1 LDHPNIVRIE
11 EVYESTSEI
20 FIVQEL
26 CLGGD
31 LFDRL
36 DEQPGFRYNEVH
48 CAKLVK
54 QILGALHYIHSRGI
68 IHRDLKLENFLFTST
83 KPDSQVKM
91 IDFGL
96 SKHFE
101 IGQQLNELVGTPYT
115 VAPEILN
122 GRYDEKCDVW
132 AIGVITYLLISGET
146 PFGGLDGEN
155 LAIVRKQI
163 MAAKVQFSPDIVW
176 NHVSNDAKNFVKLL
190 LTPNPLQRPS
200 AKECQSFDW
209 IKVWAQKSTTDG
221 GQLNQQTLTSL
232 LHFKEK
238 SDIQK
243 LLSEVLSF
251 TLLPEQIEELRI
263 DFEQIDVNGDGEITL
278 DALKNVLLDNA
289 EEGALGALSENEIED
304 VFDSLRVR
312 KDVMTIRWHEFLAA
326 GLSQARIDD
335 RNLRLAFDRFDY
347 DHKGYEILILIFVF
361 ILL

>member
-1 LDHPNIVRIE
+1 
-11 EVYESTSEI
+11 
-20 FIVQEL
+20 VQEL
-26 CLGGD
+26 CVGGD

-54 QILGALHYIHSRGI
+54 QMLGSLHYIHARGI
-68 IHRDLKLENFLFTST
+68 IHRDLKLENFLFASE
-83 KPDSQVKM
+83 KHDSPIKM

-101 IGQQLNELVGTPYT
+101 IGEQLNERVGTPYT
-115 VAPEILN
+115 VAPEILV

-132 AIGVITYLLISGET
+132 ALGVITYLLISGQT
-146 PFGGLDGEN
+146 PFGGLDGES

-163 MAAKVQFSPDIVW
+163 MAARVEFEPDIVW
-176 NHVSNDAKNFVKLL
+176 RSVSEDAKKFIKQL
-190 LTPNPLQRPS
+190 LTLNPLERPS
-200 AKECQSFDW
+200 AKDCQALDW
-209 IKVWAQKSTTDG
+209 IKVWAQKSATDV
-221 GQLNQQTLTSL
+221 GQLNEKTLTSL

-251 TLLPEQIEELRI
+251 TLLPEQIEELRK
-263 DFEQIDVNGDGEITL
+263 DFEQIDQEGAGEISL
-278 DALKNVLLDNA
+278 ESLKKVLIENA
-289 EEGALGALSENEIED
+289 EARALGALSEKEIED
-304 VFDSLRVR
+304 VFDAIRVR

-335 RNLRLAFDRFDY
+335 RNLRIAFDRLDY
-347 DHKGYEILILIFVF
+347 DHKG
-361 ILL
+361 